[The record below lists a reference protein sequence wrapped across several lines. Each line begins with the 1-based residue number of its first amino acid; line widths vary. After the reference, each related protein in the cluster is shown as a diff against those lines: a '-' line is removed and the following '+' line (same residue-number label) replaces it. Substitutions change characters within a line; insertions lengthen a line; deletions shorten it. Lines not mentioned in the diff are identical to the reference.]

1 MANEQKS
8 LDDLNRL
15 GKEMMEQA
23 KGSTEQYVA
32 WMQKNT
38 SGLPWGN
45 TDLILKMMAFA
56 QQNIAA
62 SFRFVQ
68 EVSMAKDFQDLFRIQ
83 TEFMKAQLDA
93 FGKQA
98 VDLTEASNKAMTEV
112 SKGFGDKAS

>member
-8 LDDLNRL
+8 LDELNRL

-23 KGSTEQYVA
+23 KGSAEQYVA

-45 TDLILKMMAFA
+45 TDLMLKMMAFA

-68 EVSMAKDFQDLFRIQ
+68 EVSMARDFQDIFRIQ
-83 TEFMKAQLDA
+83 SEFIKAQMDA
-93 FGKQA
+93 FAKQA
-98 VDLTEASNKAMTEV
+98 VDLTEASTKAVAEV
-112 SKGFGDKAS
+112 GKSFGTKVS